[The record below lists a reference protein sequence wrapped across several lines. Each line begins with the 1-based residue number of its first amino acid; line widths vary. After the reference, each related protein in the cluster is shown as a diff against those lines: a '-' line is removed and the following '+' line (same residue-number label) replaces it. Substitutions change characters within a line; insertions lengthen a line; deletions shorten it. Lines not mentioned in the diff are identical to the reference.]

1 MATIELTGEKF
12 TETIENNGIVLVDFW
27 AAWCGPCRQFAPVFE
42 AASEKHDDIVFAK
55 VDTDAEQELAAA
67 ANIQSIPTLMAFRDG
82 LMVFSNSGVLPA
94 AAVEDLIRQIREL
107 PMDDIRAK
115 MEADAKAREA
125 GMGAGGGCGCGTPY
139 MPVACAGMPNG
150 DMPKPVGMPMPVGC
164 GKLFMLVGTIWP
176 VPCSGISGC
185 RRPWFAGTGANGP
198 RGAVGSNGLSSG
210 LGEAFFS
217 FSSLSKSSE
226 LGSGGRSFFLR
237 SSASS
242 RSRRRTIS
250 TAAAIVS
257 ALIGSL
263 FVSDTGGSAADGLAV
278 GASLGSLVSL
288 GGLVGR
294 FGGGP
299 CARRCAA
306 IS

>member
-1 MATIELTGEKF
+1 MATTELTGEKF

-125 GMGAGGGCGCGTPY
+125 GMGAGGGCGCG
-139 MPVACAGMPNG
+139 
-150 DMPKPVGMPMPVGC
+150 GC
-164 GKLFMLVGTIWP
+164 NCG
-176 VPCSGISGC
+176 
-185 RRPWFAGTGANGP
+185 RA
-198 RGAVGSNGLSSG
+198 
-210 LGEAFFS
+210 E
-217 FSSLSKSSE
+217 SE
-226 LGSGGRSFFLR
+226 E
-237 SSASS
+237 
-242 RSRRRTIS
+242 
-250 TAAAIVS
+250 TAAQA
-257 ALIGSL
+257 
-263 FVSDTGGSAADGLAV
+263 
-278 GASLGSLVSL
+278 
-288 GGLVGR
+288 
-294 FGGGP
+294 
-299 CARRCAA
+299 
-306 IS
+306 

>member
-27 AAWCGPCRQFAPVFE
+27 AAWCGPGRQFAPVFE

-125 GMGAGGGCGCGTPY
+125 GVGAGGGCGCG
-139 MPVACAGMPNG
+139 
-150 DMPKPVGMPMPVGC
+150 GC
-164 GKLFMLVGTIWP
+164 NCG
-176 VPCSGISGC
+176 
-185 RRPWFAGTGANGP
+185 RA
-198 RGAVGSNGLSSG
+198 
-210 LGEAFFS
+210 E
-217 FSSLSKSSE
+217 SE
-226 LGSGGRSFFLR
+226 E
-237 SSASS
+237 
-242 RSRRRTIS
+242 
-250 TAAAIVS
+250 TAAQA
-257 ALIGSL
+257 
-263 FVSDTGGSAADGLAV
+263 
-278 GASLGSLVSL
+278 
-288 GGLVGR
+288 
-294 FGGGP
+294 
-299 CARRCAA
+299 
-306 IS
+306 

>member
-12 TETIENNGIVLVDFW
+12 AETIENNGIVLVDFW

-125 GMGAGGGCGCGTPY
+125 GMGAGGGCGCG
-139 MPVACAGMPNG
+139 
-150 DMPKPVGMPMPVGC
+150 GC
-164 GKLFMLVGTIWP
+164 NCG
-176 VPCSGISGC
+176 
-185 RRPWFAGTGANGP
+185 RA
-198 RGAVGSNGLSSG
+198 
-210 LGEAFFS
+210 E
-217 FSSLSKSSE
+217 SE
-226 LGSGGRSFFLR
+226 E
-237 SSASS
+237 
-242 RSRRRTIS
+242 
-250 TAAAIVS
+250 TAAQA
-257 ALIGSL
+257 
-263 FVSDTGGSAADGLAV
+263 
-278 GASLGSLVSL
+278 
-288 GGLVGR
+288 
-294 FGGGP
+294 
-299 CARRCAA
+299 
-306 IS
+306 

>member
-125 GMGAGGGCGCGTPY
+125 GMGAGGGCGCG
-139 MPVACAGMPNG
+139 
-150 DMPKPVGMPMPVGC
+150 GC
-164 GKLFMLVGTIWP
+164 N
-176 VPCSGISGC
+176 C
-185 RRPWFAGTGANGP
+185 
-198 RGAVGSNGLSSG
+198 
-210 LGEAFFS
+210 
-217 FSSLSKSSE
+217 
-226 LGSGGRSFFLR
+226 GRAE
-237 SSASS
+237 SAE
-242 RSRRRTIS
+242 
-250 TAAAIVS
+250 TAAQA
-257 ALIGSL
+257 
-263 FVSDTGGSAADGLAV
+263 
-278 GASLGSLVSL
+278 
-288 GGLVGR
+288 
-294 FGGGP
+294 
-299 CARRCAA
+299 
-306 IS
+306 

>member
-125 GMGAGGGCGCGTPY
+125 GMGAGGGCGCG
-139 MPVACAGMPNG
+139 
-150 DMPKPVGMPMPVGC
+150 GC
-164 GKLFMLVGTIWP
+164 N
-176 VPCSGISGC
+176 C
-185 RRPWFAGTGANGP
+185 
-198 RGAVGSNGLSSG
+198 
-210 LGEAFFS
+210 
-217 FSSLSKSSE
+217 
-226 LGSGGRSFFLR
+226 GRAESQE
-237 SSASS
+237 
-242 RSRRRTIS
+242 
-250 TAAAIVS
+250 TAAQA
-257 ALIGSL
+257 
-263 FVSDTGGSAADGLAV
+263 
-278 GASLGSLVSL
+278 
-288 GGLVGR
+288 
-294 FGGGP
+294 
-299 CARRCAA
+299 
-306 IS
+306 

>member
-12 TETIENNGIVLVDFW
+12 TETIENNGIVFVDFW

-125 GMGAGGGCGCGTPY
+125 GMGAGGGCGCG
-139 MPVACAGMPNG
+139 
-150 DMPKPVGMPMPVGC
+150 GC
-164 GKLFMLVGTIWP
+164 NCG
-176 VPCSGISGC
+176 
-185 RRPWFAGTGANGP
+185 RA
-198 RGAVGSNGLSSG
+198 
-210 LGEAFFS
+210 E
-217 FSSLSKSSE
+217 SE
-226 LGSGGRSFFLR
+226 E
-237 SSASS
+237 
-242 RSRRRTIS
+242 
-250 TAAAIVS
+250 TAAQA
-257 ALIGSL
+257 
-263 FVSDTGGSAADGLAV
+263 
-278 GASLGSLVSL
+278 
-288 GGLVGR
+288 
-294 FGGGP
+294 
-299 CARRCAA
+299 
-306 IS
+306 

>member
-125 GMGAGGGCGCGTPY
+125 GMSAGGGCGCG
-139 MPVACAGMPNG
+139 
-150 DMPKPVGMPMPVGC
+150 GC
-164 GKLFMLVGTIWP
+164 NCG
-176 VPCSGISGC
+176 
-185 RRPWFAGTGANGP
+185 RA
-198 RGAVGSNGLSSG
+198 
-210 LGEAFFS
+210 E
-217 FSSLSKSSE
+217 SE
-226 LGSGGRSFFLR
+226 E
-237 SSASS
+237 
-242 RSRRRTIS
+242 
-250 TAAAIVS
+250 TAAQA
-257 ALIGSL
+257 
-263 FVSDTGGSAADGLAV
+263 
-278 GASLGSLVSL
+278 
-288 GGLVGR
+288 
-294 FGGGP
+294 
-299 CARRCAA
+299 
-306 IS
+306 

>member
-125 GMGAGGGCGCGTPY
+125 GMGAAGGCGCG
-139 MPVACAGMPNG
+139 
-150 DMPKPVGMPMPVGC
+150 GC
-164 GKLFMLVGTIWP
+164 NCG
-176 VPCSGISGC
+176 
-185 RRPWFAGTGANGP
+185 RA
-198 RGAVGSNGLSSG
+198 
-210 LGEAFFS
+210 E
-217 FSSLSKSSE
+217 SE
-226 LGSGGRSFFLR
+226 E
-237 SSASS
+237 
-242 RSRRRTIS
+242 
-250 TAAAIVS
+250 TAAQA
-257 ALIGSL
+257 
-263 FVSDTGGSAADGLAV
+263 
-278 GASLGSLVSL
+278 
-288 GGLVGR
+288 
-294 FGGGP
+294 
-299 CARRCAA
+299 
-306 IS
+306 

>member
-42 AASEKHDDIVFAK
+42 EASEKHDDIVFAK

-125 GMGAGGGCGCGTPY
+125 GMGAGGGCGCG
-139 MPVACAGMPNG
+139 
-150 DMPKPVGMPMPVGC
+150 GC
-164 GKLFMLVGTIWP
+164 NCG
-176 VPCSGISGC
+176 
-185 RRPWFAGTGANGP
+185 RA
-198 RGAVGSNGLSSG
+198 
-210 LGEAFFS
+210 E
-217 FSSLSKSSE
+217 SE
-226 LGSGGRSFFLR
+226 E
-237 SSASS
+237 
-242 RSRRRTIS
+242 
-250 TAAAIVS
+250 TAAQA
-257 ALIGSL
+257 
-263 FVSDTGGSAADGLAV
+263 
-278 GASLGSLVSL
+278 
-288 GGLVGR
+288 
-294 FGGGP
+294 
-299 CARRCAA
+299 
-306 IS
+306 

>member
-42 AASEKHDDIVFAK
+42 EASNKHDDIVFAK

-125 GMGAGGGCGCGTPY
+125 GMGAGGGCGCG
-139 MPVACAGMPNG
+139 
-150 DMPKPVGMPMPVGC
+150 GC
-164 GKLFMLVGTIWP
+164 NCG
-176 VPCSGISGC
+176 
-185 RRPWFAGTGANGP
+185 RA
-198 RGAVGSNGLSSG
+198 
-210 LGEAFFS
+210 E
-217 FSSLSKSSE
+217 SE
-226 LGSGGRSFFLR
+226 E
-237 SSASS
+237 
-242 RSRRRTIS
+242 
-250 TAAAIVS
+250 TAAQA
-257 ALIGSL
+257 
-263 FVSDTGGSAADGLAV
+263 
-278 GASLGSLVSL
+278 
-288 GGLVGR
+288 
-294 FGGGP
+294 
-299 CARRCAA
+299 
-306 IS
+306 

>member
-42 AASEKHDDIVFAK
+42 AAIEKHDDIVFAK

-125 GMGAGGGCGCGTPY
+125 GVGAGGGCGCG
-139 MPVACAGMPNG
+139 
-150 DMPKPVGMPMPVGC
+150 GC
-164 GKLFMLVGTIWP
+164 NCG
-176 VPCSGISGC
+176 
-185 RRPWFAGTGANGP
+185 RA
-198 RGAVGSNGLSSG
+198 
-210 LGEAFFS
+210 E
-217 FSSLSKSSE
+217 SE
-226 LGSGGRSFFLR
+226 E
-237 SSASS
+237 
-242 RSRRRTIS
+242 
-250 TAAAIVS
+250 TAAQA
-257 ALIGSL
+257 
-263 FVSDTGGSAADGLAV
+263 
-278 GASLGSLVSL
+278 
-288 GGLVGR
+288 
-294 FGGGP
+294 
-299 CARRCAA
+299 
-306 IS
+306 

>member
-1 MATIELTGEKF
+1 MATTELTGEKF

-125 GMGAGGGCGCGTPY
+125 GMGAAGGCGCG
-139 MPVACAGMPNG
+139 
-150 DMPKPVGMPMPVGC
+150 GC
-164 GKLFMLVGTIWP
+164 NCG
-176 VPCSGISGC
+176 
-185 RRPWFAGTGANGP
+185 RA
-198 RGAVGSNGLSSG
+198 
-210 LGEAFFS
+210 E
-217 FSSLSKSSE
+217 SE
-226 LGSGGRSFFLR
+226 E
-237 SSASS
+237 
-242 RSRRRTIS
+242 
-250 TAAAIVS
+250 TAAQA
-257 ALIGSL
+257 
-263 FVSDTGGSAADGLAV
+263 
-278 GASLGSLVSL
+278 
-288 GGLVGR
+288 
-294 FGGGP
+294 
-299 CARRCAA
+299 
-306 IS
+306 

>member
-1 MATIELTGEKF
+1 MATIELTGAKF

-125 GMGAGGGCGCGTPY
+125 GVGAGGGCGCG
-139 MPVACAGMPNG
+139 
-150 DMPKPVGMPMPVGC
+150 GC
-164 GKLFMLVGTIWP
+164 NCG
-176 VPCSGISGC
+176 
-185 RRPWFAGTGANGP
+185 RA
-198 RGAVGSNGLSSG
+198 
-210 LGEAFFS
+210 E
-217 FSSLSKSSE
+217 SE
-226 LGSGGRSFFLR
+226 E
-237 SSASS
+237 
-242 RSRRRTIS
+242 
-250 TAAAIVS
+250 TAAQA
-257 ALIGSL
+257 
-263 FVSDTGGSAADGLAV
+263 
-278 GASLGSLVSL
+278 
-288 GGLVGR
+288 
-294 FGGGP
+294 
-299 CARRCAA
+299 
-306 IS
+306 

>member
-82 LMVFSNSGVLPA
+82 LMVFYNSGVLPA

-125 GMGAGGGCGCGTPY
+125 GMGAGGGCGCG
-139 MPVACAGMPNG
+139 
-150 DMPKPVGMPMPVGC
+150 GC
-164 GKLFMLVGTIWP
+164 NCG
-176 VPCSGISGC
+176 
-185 RRPWFAGTGANGP
+185 RA
-198 RGAVGSNGLSSG
+198 
-210 LGEAFFS
+210 E
-217 FSSLSKSSE
+217 SE
-226 LGSGGRSFFLR
+226 E
-237 SSASS
+237 
-242 RSRRRTIS
+242 
-250 TAAAIVS
+250 TAAQA
-257 ALIGSL
+257 
-263 FVSDTGGSAADGLAV
+263 
-278 GASLGSLVSL
+278 
-288 GGLVGR
+288 
-294 FGGGP
+294 
-299 CARRCAA
+299 
-306 IS
+306 

>member
-12 TETIENNGIVLVDFW
+12 TETIENNGIVFVDFW

-125 GMGAGGGCGCGTPY
+125 GMGAGGGCGCG
-139 MPVACAGMPNG
+139 
-150 DMPKPVGMPMPVGC
+150 GC
-164 GKLFMLVGTIWP
+164 NCG
-176 VPCSGISGC
+176 
-185 RRPWFAGTGANGP
+185 RA
-198 RGAVGSNGLSSG
+198 
-210 LGEAFFS
+210 E
-217 FSSLSKSSE
+217 SE
-226 LGSGGRSFFLR
+226 EP
-237 SSASS
+237 
-242 RSRRRTIS
+242 
-250 TAAAIVS
+250 AAQA
-257 ALIGSL
+257 
-263 FVSDTGGSAADGLAV
+263 
-278 GASLGSLVSL
+278 
-288 GGLVGR
+288 
-294 FGGGP
+294 
-299 CARRCAA
+299 
-306 IS
+306 

>member
-42 AASEKHDDIVFAK
+42 ETSNKHEDIVFAK

-125 GMGAGGGCGCGTPY
+125 GMGAGGGCGCG
-139 MPVACAGMPNG
+139 
-150 DMPKPVGMPMPVGC
+150 GC
-164 GKLFMLVGTIWP
+164 NCG
-176 VPCSGISGC
+176 
-185 RRPWFAGTGANGP
+185 RA
-198 RGAVGSNGLSSG
+198 
-210 LGEAFFS
+210 E
-217 FSSLSKSSE
+217 SE
-226 LGSGGRSFFLR
+226 E
-237 SSASS
+237 
-242 RSRRRTIS
+242 
-250 TAAAIVS
+250 TAAQA
-257 ALIGSL
+257 
-263 FVSDTGGSAADGLAV
+263 
-278 GASLGSLVSL
+278 
-288 GGLVGR
+288 
-294 FGGGP
+294 
-299 CARRCAA
+299 
-306 IS
+306 